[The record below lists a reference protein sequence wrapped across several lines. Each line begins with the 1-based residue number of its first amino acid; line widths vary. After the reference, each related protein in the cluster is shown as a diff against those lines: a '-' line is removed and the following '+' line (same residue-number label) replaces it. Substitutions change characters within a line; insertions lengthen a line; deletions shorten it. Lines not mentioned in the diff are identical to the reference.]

1 MFLRTKLG
9 HPPQFLQQNSGVT
22 PTLVRRFTDFGIE
35 AHWRFTDFGAD
46 LHLTH
51 KQVSALIPSACLLT
65 GGYESSSTPQQTT
78 ARS

>member
-9 HPPQFLQQNSGVT
+9 HPPLFLQQNSGVT

-51 KQVSALIPSACLLT
+51 KQVSV
-65 GGYESSSTPQQTT
+65 
-78 ARS
+78 